1 MTYKEELP
9 SQCPPDDAT
18 DKSLPSV
25 CRFFPFPESDPRNFY
40 SHHKLG
46 KPTGNAG
53 ECRAK
58 SVSLFEAGAVP
69 DVLAA
74 KRTAFFKKWKIG
86 LLNVPAGAGPSKEAG
101 TGHIDW
107 WPYADCD
114 PFSSMVYVCESAE
127 DLKQAVKDAS

>member
-1 MTYKEELP
+1 MTFKEDLP
-9 SQCPPDDAT
+9 DQCPPDDAKDQT
-18 DKSLPSV
+18 LESV
-25 CRFFPFPESDPRNFY
+25 CRFFQFPVGDPKNFY

-58 SVSLFEAGAVP
+58 SVSLFKAGVVP

-74 KRTAFFKKWKIG
+74 KKTAFFKKCKIS
-86 LLNVPAGAGPSKEAG
+86 LLEVPSGAGLSKEVG

-107 WPYADCD
+107 WPYSKFD
-114 PFSSMVYVCESAE
+114 PYSSVVSLFDTAE

>member
-1 MTYKEELP
+1 MTYQEDLP
-9 SQCPPDDAT
+9 DQCPPDDAA
-18 DKSLPSV
+18 DRQLKSV
-25 CRFFPFPESDPRNFY
+25 CRFFQFPDGDPKNFF

-58 SVSLFEAGAVP
+58 SVSLFKAGAVP

-74 KRTAFFKKWKIG
+74 KRTAFFKKFKIS
-86 LLNVPAGAGPSKEAG
+86 LLEIPPGAGPSKEVG

-107 WPYADCD
+107 WPYADFD
-114 PFSSMVYVCESAE
+114 PYTSVLSLHDNAE
-127 DLKQAVKDAS
+127 DLKQALNDAH